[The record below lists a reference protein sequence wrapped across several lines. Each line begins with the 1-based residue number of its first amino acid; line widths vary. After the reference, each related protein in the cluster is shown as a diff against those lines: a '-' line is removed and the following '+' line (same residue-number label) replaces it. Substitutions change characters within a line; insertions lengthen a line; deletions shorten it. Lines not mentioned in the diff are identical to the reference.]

1 MKKFTTI
8 IAFIFTVAVNAA
20 ANIIEFNGVTTAEV
34 SDMFPVFFVPAGYV
48 FSIWGL
54 IYLLLGVFVA
64 YHWVAIERDDE
75 RFNVLT
81 PLFVLSSIANIAW
94 IFFWHYGI
102 VSGSLVMMIVLLLSL
117 IAIYV
122 YLRKSTRVAEH
133 AIEKWTIQLPFSVYL
148 GWITVATVANVS
160 VYLFDL
166 RWNGGAFLPEQ
177 WAAIMIIVAALLGV
191 ALGFRYRDVA
201 YNLVLIWAIV
211 GIMLKFW
218 YVNVISYT
226 AALVLCALACV
237 VVWIL
242 IARKRID

>member
-8 IAFIFTVAVNAA
+8 TALILTVAINAA
-20 ANIIEFNGVTTAEV
+20 ANIIQFNGITTGEF
-34 SDMFPVFFVPAGYV
+34 SDMFPVFFVPAAYV

-64 YHWVAIERDDE
+64 YHWVAIEKDDE

-81 PLFVLSSIANIAW
+81 PLFVLSSVANIAW

-102 VSGSLVMMIVLLLSL
+102 VSGSLVMMTVLLLSL
-117 IAIYV
+117 IAIYM
-122 YLRKSTRVAEH
+122 YLRHSTNASNH
-133 AIEKWTIQLPFSVYL
+133 SIEKWTIQLPFSVYL

-166 RWNGGAFLPEQ
+166 GWNGGALLPEQ
-177 WAAIMIIVAALLGV
+177 WAAIMIIVAGILGII
-191 ALGFRYRDVA
+191 LGFKYKDVA
-201 YNLVLIWAIV
+201 YNLVLIWAII

-218 YVNVISYT
+218 YVNVISYSS
-226 AALVLCALACV
+226 ALILCALVFV

-242 IARKRID
+242 IARKRLD